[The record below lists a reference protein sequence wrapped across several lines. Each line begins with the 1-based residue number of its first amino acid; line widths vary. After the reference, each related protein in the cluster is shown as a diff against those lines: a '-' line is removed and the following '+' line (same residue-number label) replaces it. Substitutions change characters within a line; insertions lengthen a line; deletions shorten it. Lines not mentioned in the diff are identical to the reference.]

1 MLNKSENYKYIWSVI
16 QDYLN
21 NDKSEKNIRFI
32 IPENSISAYL
42 EVNNDVLSN
51 NAAAGNEIFVNP
63 FLRFNDYILE
73 YSESDTDSE
82 KATKEALNNFIL
94 HLFGNI
100 DLLEGM
106 NAYDII
112 LSIIAKNVENGEFG
126 ENAKIYF
133 EYLSKDEK
141 RIVAKYLKKYYDE
154 ESSMNIFLRVF
165 KEVFLDSIVYL
176 DRLKKRNIVLYVN
189 YKKTKENRMKIKLLT
204 ELFIPLDYKV
214 RTMWENHVGVIGV
227 EETLKIGEMI
237 VF

>member
-51 NAAAGNEIFVNP
+51 NSAAGNEIFVNP

-82 KATKEALNNFIL
+82 KATKEALNNLIL

-165 KEVFLDSIVYL
+165 KEIFLDSIVYL